1 MILIALGANLPSRAG
16 QPADTLKRA
25 LGELER
31 QGVEIREVS
40 AFYETPAWPDP
51 ADPAF
56 VNAVAAVK
64 TSLQPVEL
72 LMLLHGVETDF
83 GRLRSAANA
92 LRTLDIDLLDHDG
105 MVMDGPPV
113 LPHPRI
119 GSRAFVLVPLAE
131 VAPGWRH
138 PVTGL
143 GAAELL
149 AAFEEAYRGLYSRV
163 IPGVEVEVLSWVLL
177 LSGPAPAGEGN
188 APAEPPPSYPEPA
201 RRRPVFEPDGA
212 GFVEVAIYER
222 PALSPGAVI
231 AGPAVI
237 VEDETSTVVSRS
249 FDARIDARGYIE
261 LTRRI
266 P

>member
-1 MILIALGANLPSRAG
+1 MILIALGANLPHLAG

-56 VNAVAAVK
+56 VNAVAAVQ

-92 LRTLDIDLLDHDG
+92 ARTLDLDLLDYDG
-105 MVMDGPPV
+105 RVMAEPELT
-113 LPHPRI
+113 LPHPRMA
-119 GSRAFVLVPLAE
+119 SRSFVLVPLRD

-138 PVTGL
+138 PITGQGL
-143 GAAELL
+143 AELL
-149 AAFEEAYRGLYSRV
+149 AAL
-163 IPGVEVEVLSWVLL
+163 
-177 LSGPAPAGEGN
+177 
-188 APAEPPPSYPEPA
+188 
-201 RRRPVFEPDGA
+201 PDRD
-212 GFVEVAIYER
+212 V
-222 PALSPGAVI
+222 PKKLP
-231 AGPAVI
+231 
-237 VEDETSTVVSRS
+237 
-249 FDARIDARGYIE
+249 
-261 LTRRI
+261 
-266 P
+266 

>member
-1 MILIALGANLPSRAG
+1 MILIALGANLPHLAG

-72 LMLLHGVETDF
+72 LMLLHGVETAF

-92 LRTLDIDLLDHDG
+92 ARTLDLDLLDYDG
-105 MVMDGPPV
+105 RVMAEPELT
-113 LPHPRI
+113 LPHPRMV
-119 GSRAFVLVPLAE
+119 SRSFVLVPLRD

-138 PVTGL
+138 PVTGQGL
-143 GAAELL
+143 AELL
-149 AAFEEAYRGLYSRV
+149 AALPDRD
-163 IPGVEVEVLSWVLL
+163 
-177 LSGPAPAGEGN
+177 APKKL
-188 APAEPPPSYPEPA
+188 P
-201 RRRPVFEPDGA
+201 
-212 GFVEVAIYER
+212 
-222 PALSPGAVI
+222 
-231 AGPAVI
+231 
-237 VEDETSTVVSRS
+237 
-249 FDARIDARGYIE
+249 
-261 LTRRI
+261 
-266 P
+266 